1 MERRIKGYLEKAWAG
16 TAFALLVLN
25 TVIVLNVQSRQ
36 KEMEERLT
44 AKMESGKEVCEKAY
58 TAQKEE
64 TKKAIAASE
73 GNILAVLNGM
83 GKMVAAEEKQ
93 RSGTAGQRQARA
105 KDREKEVKLLYDE
118 GYLEGKEK
126 EAYGLLKERKYAAAY
141 KVYDEVVEKDPERL
155 RSRYYRI
162 YSLFYANEMN
172 REKYDYIIQEIAYLR
187 GKGIDEDS
195 FKKIEAFIGRERAIE
210 DERR

>member
-25 TVIVLNVQSRQ
+25 TAIVLNVQSRQ

-44 AKMESGKEVCEKAY
+44 AKMESGKEVCEKAC

-105 KDREKEVKLLYDE
+105 KDREKEVTLL
-118 GYLEGKEK
+118 
-126 EAYGLLKERKYAAAY
+126 
-141 KVYDEVVEKDPERL
+141 
-155 RSRYYRI
+155 
-162 YSLFYANEMN
+162 
-172 REKYDYIIQEIAYLR
+172 
-187 GKGIDEDS
+187 
-195 FKKIEAFIGRERAIE
+195 
-210 DERR
+210 